1 MDILSLLIR
10 NSFPNP
16 AVADV
21 GAGTG
26 LLTRELAAR
35 AFVGA
40 AIEPN
45 DTMREE
51 GRRHFEPDFPF
62 RWLKGSG
69 EATGLADQSTDW
81 LLMGNAFHW
90 TETEAAL
97 REFRRVLRP
106 GGYFTPIWVML
117 DTDCDTA
124 VQAIDRLLA
133 EAVPSFSR
141 HSDVVLEF
149 IQCLGTATSDFFDH
163 RIFLDSHHSEVMSKD
178 RYLNM
183 WRSRNDLQSALNAQE
198 WDAVIKRIG
207 GLLAEE
213 SVVLK
218 LRTYAWILGQE
229 APNERA

>member
-1 MDILSLLIR
+1 MDTLSLLIR
-10 NSFPNP
+10 NCFPSP

-35 AFVGA
+35 AFAGA

-51 GRRHFEPDFPF
+51 GMRCSELDFPF

-90 TETEAAL
+90 TDTAAAL

-106 GGYFTPIWVML
+106 GGFFTPIWVML
-117 DTDCDTA
+117 DTDNDA
-124 VQAIDRLLA
+124 MVQSIDQLLA
-133 EAVPSFSR
+133 DEIPSFSR
-141 HSDVVLEF
+141 HSDVVLKF
-149 IQCLGTATSDFFDH
+149 INSLGAANDFSDH
-163 RIFLDSHHSEVMSKD
+163 RIFLDSHHSDLMSKE

-183 WRSRNDLQSALNAQE
+183 WRSRNDLQSALNPQE
-198 WDAVIKRIG
+198 WETVIKRIG
-207 GLLAEE
+207 GLLVEE
-213 SVVLK
+213 SVVLR
-218 LRTYAWILGQE
+218 LRTYAWVFWPE
-229 APNERA
+229 EMPN